1 MVYLLK
7 EMKGTRRGKSRR
19 GGIRT
24 GRGNFQG
31 RESLAGTASQP
42 QIPPRQGPLQTEQ
55 SSNPRQGPQQISQI
69 SNDPIQ
75 RTSLETQSSRTLEE
89 SFSRSPYYCFA
100 VSRINKKRGRGK
112 YKSKTVDI
120 KTKYGGKINI
130 IIPYDIDR
138 AVGSG
143 ARDIVNYCGLIM
155 RSSISFRDGNWQK
168 IVLKHGEA
176 MWYKVKDKFEF
187 CGGLREH
194 KLQGFVISTMQRLFR
209 AWKARLHNSYSAY
222 DTDEERLSHR
232 PEDVELEDWKYLVKY
247 FGSEKFKVVSE
258 RNKKNREKQIT
269 KHSCGTR
276 SFAEVDERNP
286 ESGEKDTPDKVW
298 EIQHTRKKD
307 NGERVWF
314 DLLQGQLQQL
324 VVEQQSEEIE
334 HPMTRDEILSS
345 VLGEISVYVREKG
358 YGKKPPKK
366 SQLHKSDI
374 EASVSSAME
383 SIRQEMQADMD
394 RKLQEEREQMTADLK
409 KNMKEDLQ
417 KKLDEE
423 CEHMK
428 GEVDKMF
435 QEQMAAIMTRM
446 QQGQGSYAMGPN
458 QEVV

>member
-1 MVYLLK
+1 MTVYLSTSCFDK
-7 EMKGTRRGKSRR
+7 FS
-19 GGIRT
+19 
-24 GRGNFQG
+24 
-31 RESLAGTASQP
+31 P

-55 SSNPRQGPQQISQI
+55 SSNPRQGPQKISQI

-75 RTSLETQSSRTLEE
+75 RTSPETQSSRTLEE
-89 SFSRSPYYCFA
+89 SVSPSPEVETGA
-100 VSRINKKRGRGK
+100 VSRIIKKRGRGK

-130 IIPYDIDR
+130 IIPDDIDR

-194 KLQGFVISTMQRLFR
+194 KLQGFVISTMQRRFR

-232 PEDVELEDWKYLVKY
+232 HEDVELEDWKYLVKY

-276 SFAEVDERNP
+276 SFAEVEEATRNP

-307 NGERVWF
+307 NGERVWL
-314 DLLQGQLQQL
+314 DPQSQQIHGQLQQL

-345 VLGEISVYVREKG
+345 VLGERSGYVRGKG

-366 SQLHKSDI
+366 TQLHQSDI

-383 SIRQEMQADMD
+383 SIRQEMQVVMD
-394 RKLQEEREQMTADLK
+394 RKLQEEREQMTVDLK

-417 KKLDEE
+417 KKLEE
-423 CEHMK
+423 EREHMK
-428 GEVDKMF
+428 GKVDKMF

-446 QQGQGSYAMGPN
+446 QQVLSLALLEYN
-458 QEVV
+458 KLLSSCRK